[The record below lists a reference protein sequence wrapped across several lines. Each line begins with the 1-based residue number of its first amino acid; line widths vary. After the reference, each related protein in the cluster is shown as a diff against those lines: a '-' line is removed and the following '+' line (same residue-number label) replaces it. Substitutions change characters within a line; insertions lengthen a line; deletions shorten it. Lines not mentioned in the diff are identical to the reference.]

1 MENAFPEWHKK
12 PLNLT
17 IQEIENPKDLLQ
29 DFCWEYPI
37 AEIRENLR
45 ELLID
50 ALHNDNN
57 NAGKSIL
64 FHDKL
69 LKVMEA
75 LHIIYATNDRTY
87 F

>member
-1 MENAFPEWHKK
+1 MENTFPEWHKK
-12 PLNLT
+12 PLMLT
-17 IQEIENPKDLLQ
+17 IQEIDDPRGLLQ

-37 AEIRENLR
+37 SEIRENLR

-50 ALHNDNN
+50 ALHNDSN
-57 NAGKSIL
+57 NAGKSII

-75 LHIIYATNDRTY
+75 LHLIYANND
-87 F
+87 